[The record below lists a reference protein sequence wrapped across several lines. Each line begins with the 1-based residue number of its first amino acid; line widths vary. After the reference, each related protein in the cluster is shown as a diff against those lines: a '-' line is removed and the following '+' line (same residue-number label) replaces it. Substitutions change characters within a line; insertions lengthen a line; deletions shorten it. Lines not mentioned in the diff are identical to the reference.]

1 VTFSD
6 AFATGS
12 SIMPQKKNPDVAE
25 LTRGKTGRVYG
36 HLMGL
41 LTVMKGLPLTYNS
54 DMQEDKQA
62 LFDTVDTV
70 EAVLGV
76 LPPAL
81 TSLTFN
87 TKRMLAAASADFSLA
102 TDAAD
107 LLAKRGV
114 PFREAHEV
122 VGKLVRTCAD
132 AGRDF
137 SDLSVEE
144 WAEVHPIFGEEWPPL
159 TAAESV
165 AARDIPGGT
174 APNRVRAALG
184 SAMDRMG
191 DVRAWHAREAERM
204 ANVMR
209 RDSTGPE

>member
-1 VTFSD
+1 MTFDD

-36 HLMGL
+36 HLIGM

-62 LFDTVDTV
+62 LFDTVDTI

-81 TSLTFN
+81 QSLTFN
-87 TKRMLAAASADFSLA
+87 TERMAAAAAADFSLA

-122 VGKLVRTCAD
+122 VGHLVKTCID
-132 AGRDF
+132 SGRNF
-137 SDLSVEE
+137 EDLTVEE
-144 WAEVHPIFGEEWPPL
+144 WAGGPSGLCRGATAVDCGRERGRAGHPGWHR
-159 TAAESV
+159 AEAS
-165 AARDIPGGT
+165 PGG
-174 APNRVRAALG
+174 ARGGARA
-184 SAMDRMG
+184 
-191 DVRAWHAREAERM
+191 V
-204 ANVMR
+204 V
-209 RDSTGPE
+209 